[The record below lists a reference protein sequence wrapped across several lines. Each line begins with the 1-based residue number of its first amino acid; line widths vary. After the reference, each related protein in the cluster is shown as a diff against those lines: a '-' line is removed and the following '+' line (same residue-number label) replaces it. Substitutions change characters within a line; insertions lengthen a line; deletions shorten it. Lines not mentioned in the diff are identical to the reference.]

1 MAKTGLSGGYFALY
15 TFADGAVT
23 YSGGMKLAKSVDMS
37 VSLNNTGAVE
47 FYADN
52 ALAESARYFSSGT
65 FSANVDRIT
74 DEVAAAI
81 YGATVGEDGSVT
93 YAEGDDIPLVGLGWV
108 EQVVED
114 NVTKYI
120 GIVFPKAQFDLA
132 GNDLQTRGAQIAFN
146 PYQVGGS
153 IMRDDTATKRWRVTS
168 PRYTDE
174 ATAIQWVKTFLSIT

>member
-1 MAKTGLSGGYFALY
+1 MAKTGLSGGYVAHY
-15 TFADGAVT
+15 TAESGVVT

-65 FSANVDRIT
+65 FAANVDRIT
-74 DEVAAAI
+74 DEVAAYI
-81 YGATVGEDGSVT
+81 YGATLGEDNSLAYG
-93 YAEGDDIPLVGLGWV
+93 ADDDIPLVGLGWV

-114 NVTKYI
+114 GATKYI

-132 GNDLQTRGAQIAFN
+132 GNDLTTRGAQIAFN

-153 IMRDDTATKRWRVTS
+153 IMRDDTEAHRWRVTS
-168 PRYTDE
+168 QRFTTE
-174 ATAIQWVKTFLSIT
+174 TNAIAWVKQQLSIT